1 MGGNGRESRLP
12 PGPHGLL
19 SMPKPLRLS
28 TRHPPKQ
35 VPFERRQG
43 SKSAIE
49 NDEADAARS
58 DKSVER
64 ERKLV
69 FIQTEGALQIAVRI
83 RSALLE
89 QSSHPDNHRHLLE

>member
-1 MGGNGRESRLP
+1 
-12 PGPHGLL
+12 
-19 SMPKPLRLS
+19 MPKPLRLS

-64 ERKLV
+64 ER
-69 FIQTEGALQIAVRI
+69 
-83 RSALLE
+83 
-89 QSSHPDNHRHLLE
+89 